1 MTSSDNRQP
10 APIST
15 TADQS
20 EFSMERVRRLVSAL
34 EQELSNAPADAP
46 HVRPLKE
53 EIATLKQVL
62 ASPDNREVQVR
73 EQLHSVHNTF
83 QDMTAR
89 VESEVLRDSP
99 YIAEIGRIL
108 GLV

>member
-1 MTSSDNRQP
+1 MTSSDNRHAASP
-10 APIST
+10 APGP
-15 TADQS
+15 A
-20 EFSMERVRRLVSAL
+20 EFSLERVRLLVSAL
-34 EQELSNAPADAP
+34 EQELAHAPADAP
-46 HVRPLKE
+46 HVPKLRE

-62 ASPDNREVQVR
+62 ASPDEQEGQVR
-73 EQLHSVHNTF
+73 EKLHSVHNTF